1 MTCVLIIGAGLVGSS
16 LGLALTRAGVDV
28 HLEDR
33 STSHARVAAGM
44 GAGRITPPEG
54 TGVDLVVVATP
65 PSTIATVVC
74 DALERF
80 PDAVV
85 TDVGSVKAAIVEE
98 VGRTSPDRERYVPSH
113 PMAGSQFSGPLTA
126 TAELFLDR
134 TWVVT
139 PSPWNRAADV
149 EAVSELAALTGAR
162 VVELSPS
169 AHDEAV
175 AQVSHVPH
183 LMSILT
189 ASHLR
194 EVPGE
199 HLRLAGQGI
208 RDVTRI
214 AGSDTAMWQ
223 QIISTNSAAV
233 REELE
238 EVADDLAYL
247 ISVLDQPELLE
258 ECLRIGQSGARSLTG
273 KHGRAPKDVVEVT
286 VEIPDEPRALARLF
300 GDVGEI
306 GFNVED
312 FDLSHDAVREVGY
325 LSISVAQSKGE
336 QLRTDLTERGWTA
349 WSAQMEAHMT
359 GPMVIAI
366 DGPSGSGKSTTAR
379 LLAQRLGLAYLDT
392 GAMYRAIAWQYLNS
406 GLEDSDAEGIRALAV
421 ATDLRIA
428 TIPDQPRVSVDGEVV
443 TDAIREPRIS
453 QNVSVVAA
461 IPEVRKFLIR
471 KMREII
477 AAHGR
482 RIVVE
487 GRDITT
493 VVAPDAQVRV
503 LLVADPEARVARR
516 KAELGEEVDESAVN
530 DQVIRRDRDDSRVT
544 NFTEAAEGVT
554 VIDSTHI
561 GPDEVVER
569 IVELTRQA

>member
-1 MTCVLIIGAGLVGSS
+1 MSCVLIIGAGLVGSS
-16 LGLALTRAGVDV
+16 LGLALTRAGVSV

-33 STSHARVAAGM
+33 SSSHVRVAAGL
-44 GAGRITPPEG
+44 GAGQILPPRPDD
-54 TGVDLVVVATP
+54 VDVVVVATP
-65 PSTIATVVC
+65 PATIAEVVC
-74 DALERF
+74 QALERF
-80 PDAVV
+80 PRAAV
-85 TDVGSVKAAIVEE
+85 TDVGSVKAAIVAE
-98 VGRTSPDRERYVPSH
+98 VTARSEHHARYVPSH

-126 TAELFLDR
+126 TAELFQDR

-139 PSPWNRAADV
+139 PSPDNSPADV
-149 EAVSELAALTGAR
+149 DAVRELATLTGAR
-162 VVELSPS
+162 LVELAPE

-194 EVPGE
+194 EVPGDN
-199 HLRLAGQGI
+199 LRLAGQGI

-214 AGSDTAMWQ
+214 AGSDTGMWR
-223 QIISTNSAAV
+223 QIISTNAAAV

-238 EVADDLAYL
+238 EVAEDLSYL
-247 ISVLDQPELLE
+247 ISVLDQPDLLE
-258 ECLRIGQSGARSLTG
+258 ECLRVGQSGARLLTG

-325 LSISVAQSKGE
+325 LSISVAKSKGE
-336 QLRTDLTERGWTA
+336 QLRADLADRGWTA
-349 WSAQMEAHMT
+349 WSDQMEAYMT

-392 GAMYRAIAWQYLNS
+392 GAMYRAIAWQYLRS
-406 GLEDSDAEGIRALAV
+406 GLDASDTEGIRELAV
-421 ATDLRIA
+421 HTDLRIA
-428 TIPDQPRVSVDGEVV
+428 TIPDQPRISVDGEVI

-453 QNVSVVAA
+453 ENVSVVAA
-461 IPEVRKFLIR
+461 IPAVRKFLIR

-516 KAELGEEVDESAVN
+516 KAELGEKVDETAVN

-544 NFTEAAEGVT
+544 NFTKAAEGVT

-561 GPDEVVER
+561 GPHEVVER
-569 IVELTRQA
+569 IVGLTGQ